1 MCPMSERSF
10 APSTASLS
18 MPENVW
24 TTGELI
30 RRILQLEE
38 QGERDEARIAELEG
52 QAAADLVDLASM
64 REQTDIDQ
72 ALIAE
77 LKAQAV
83 IDQAQI
89 ANLQIALNSA
99 RRIGA
104 ALGII
109 MASYKVTEEKAF
121 ATLRIASQ
129 HTHRK
134 LRDVAEDVLLTGAA
148 PPDSH

>member
-1 MCPMSERSF
+1 MSAHPPAGSPDRLGS
-10 APSTASLS
+10 
-18 MPENVW
+18 PENVL

-30 RRILQLEE
+30 KRILQLEE
-38 QGERDEARIAELEG
+38 EGERAGTRISELELQAEFDRLDLTALREQIDIDQHLIAELE
-52 QAAADLVDLASM
+52 
-64 REQTDIDQ
+64 
-72 ALIAE
+72 
-77 LKAQAV
+77 AQAV
-83 IDQAQI
+83 LDQAEI

-109 MASYKVTEEKAF
+109 MATYKVTEEKAF

-134 LRDVAEDVLLTGAA
+134 LRDVAEDVLLTGAVS
-148 PPDSH
+148 PESG

>member
-1 MCPMSERSF
+1 MGCMPDRMPAE
-10 APSTASLS
+10 LS
-18 MPENVW
+18 DPLDGGNELTV
-24 TTGELI
+24 GELI
-30 RRILQLEE
+30 KRILELEE
-38 QGERDEARIAELEG
+38 QGQRDEARIAELEV
-52 QAAADLVDLASM
+52 QAAADLVDLTAL
-64 REQTDIDQ
+64 RQQVDIDQ
-72 ALIAE
+72 ILIAE
-77 LKAQAV
+77 LEAQAV

-89 ANLQIALNSA
+89 ANLKIALNTA

-109 MASYKVTEEKAF
+109 MSTYKVPEEKAF

-148 PPDSH
+148 PTNAP

>member
-1 MCPMSERSF
+1 MDCMSDPTP
-10 APSTASLS
+10 AGPSDPLDGGN
-18 MPENVW
+18 EL

-30 RRILQLEE
+30 KRILELEE
-38 QGERDEARIAELEG
+38 QGQRDEARIAELEG
-52 QAAADLVDLASM
+52 QAAWHLVDLTAL
-64 REQTDIDQ
+64 REQVDIDQ
-72 ALIAE
+72 ILIAE
-77 LKAQAV
+77 LEAQAV
-83 IDQAQI
+83 IDQAEI
-89 ANLQIALNSA
+89 ANLKIALTSA

-109 MASYKVTEEKAF
+109 MATYKVTEEKAF

-148 PPDSH
+148 PPNSN

>member
-1 MCPMSERSF
+1 MSDHSPAPMTDPL
-10 APSTASLS
+10 A

-30 RRILQLEE
+30 KRILQLEE
-38 QGERDEARIAELEG
+38 QGERDEARITELEG
-52 QAAADLVDLASM
+52 LAASDLLDMTALQ
-64 REQTDIDQ
+64 EQSDIDQ
-72 ALIAE
+72 ILIAALE
-77 LKAQAV
+77 AQAV
-83 IDQAQI
+83 IDQGEI
-89 ANLQIALNSA
+89 ANLKIALNSA

-109 MASYKVTEEKAF
+109 MVTHKVTEEKAF
-121 ATLRIASQ
+121 AALRTASQ

-148 PPDSH
+148 PPPSN